1 MALPVTGWRS
11 RRRFRRRAR
20 SDAKP
25 FPSFSSEATKPYPSA
40 EHAASASKASA
51 FEGLSTSGARACRLA
66 PSDMRADACAA
77 QAGASVVVGKQRR
90 VSGTRKRGSP
100 RTERR
105 RETNRR
111 WRRARKTTTRAEDS
125 RHVLARRLRPPRA
138 RPACP
143 SAALASTPGPARASR
158 DGTPSPS
165 ASRARR
171 SPVRRGRLHA
181 RTRAR
186 LARRDAS
193 LRASS
198 QRLPH
203 PRQGVVR
210 TRRGR
215 RRA

>member
-11 RRRFRRRAR
+11 RRRFRRRGGRREAL
-20 SDAKP
+20 
-25 FPSFSSEATKPYPSA
+25 SELLERGDEAVSQR
-40 EHAASASKASA
+40 
-51 FEGLSTSGARACRLA
+51 GARREREQGVGVRGCVDVRSSCVPARPVGHARGRLCR
-66 PSDMRADACAA
+66 PSR
-77 QAGASVVVGKQRR
+77 ASVVVGKQRR

-111 WRRARKTTTRAEDS
+111 WRRARKTTTRAKDS

-143 SAALASTPGPARASR
+143 SAAVASTPGPARALR